1 MMHII
6 RLPCV
11 TRTKDTELRVLS
23 EYSGHENCKTKEQE
37 QLHKELERRY
47 EAKNNRRLINM
58 GFSVPTRNIKLCLF
72 CLFAINK

>member
-11 TRTKDTELRVLS
+11 SMTKDTKPRVSS
-23 EYSGHENCKTKEQE
+23 EYSGHESSKTKEKE

-47 EAKNNRRLINM
+47 DAKKT
-58 GFSVPTRNIKLCLF
+58 VCT
-72 CLFAINK
+72 